1 MDTNIIFSCLLNSN
15 SNIGYLLFN
24 SSQQF
29 EFYSC
34 SYMRY
39 EIQNHW
45 DKLKRISKLSNDRLQ
60 TSYFQILSNLTFINE
75 EIIPEEIWIAA
86 EQLTLKIDVDDTDF
100 VAMANFLDAGL
111 WTGDKQLYDGLK
123 KTLFR
128 KVYNTEEMA
137 KLRSGKSV

>member
-1 MDTNIIFSCLLNSN
+1 
-15 SNIGYLLFN
+15 
-24 SSQQF
+24 
-29 EFYSC
+29 
-34 SYMRY
+34 MRY